1 MSFFY
6 VVSKI
11 FITFFLPPGLFI
23 TLLLFG
29 YLFIKNLR
37 KFTLFL
43 IVFFWVLSSPFFAS
57 ILLYP
62 LEESYRTHKPLAN
75 SDFVVVLGGGVSSEA
90 VDFKLSPGALKRALL
105 GVELAKGGNLPL
117 IYSGGGN
124 KKISE
129 AHGFVEDIKR
139 VYKPFDIEVELKDS
153 IEGSGFY
160 LLIESKSL
168 NTYQNA
174 KYLKEM
180 FEKNGIN
187 RPKIALIS
195 SAYHLNRAT
204 TIFNSLGFSA
214 LGYGADF
221 QTDGIAYD
229 FRDFF
234 PSSHGLN
241 GSFIALKEY
250 FGTFSLI
257 LR

>member
-6 VVSKI
+6 IVSKI
-11 FITFFLPPGLFI
+11 FITFFLPPGLFV

-43 IVFFWVLSSPFFAS
+43 VVFFWVLSSSFFAS
-57 ILLYP
+57 LLLYP
-62 LEESYRTHKPLAN
+62 LEEPYRIHKPLAN
-75 SDFVVVLGGGVSSEA
+75 SDFVVVLGGGVGSED

-105 GVELAKGGNLPL
+105 GVELAKGGNIPL
-117 IYSGGGN
+117 VYSGGGN
-124 KKISE
+124 KKTLE
-129 AHGFVEDIKR
+129 AHGFVEDINR
-139 VYKPFDIEVELKDS
+139 VYKPFGISIELKDS
-153 IEGSGFY
+153 LQGSGFY

-180 FEKNGIN
+180 FESYGIE
-187 RPKIALIS
+187 RPKVALVS

-204 TIFNSLGFSA
+204 TIFNSLGFNT

-221 QTDGIAYD
+221 QSDGIAYS

-234 PSSHGLN
+234 PSSNGLN
-241 GSFIALKEY
+241 GSFVALKEY
-250 FGTFSLI
+250 FGTLSLI